1 MNYFQTVRDYPGT
14 KKINLVFK
22 DGYIVE
28 GPECLKLPY
37 YVGDGCFLFI
47 ENNIYDT
54 FSGPFA
60 FVNIIIPAIATKE
73 SIERISEVYDIIS
86 NYLSANA

>member
-1 MNYFQTVRDYPGT
+1 MNYFQTVRDYPST

-28 GPECLKLPY
+28 GPECLKLPL
-37 YVGDGCFLFI
+37 YVGDGVFLFVDS
-47 ENNIYDT
+47 NIYDT

-60 FVNIIIPAIATKE
+60 FINIIVPAIATKE
-73 SIERISEVYDIIS
+73 SIERISDVYDTV
-86 NYLSANA
+86 SAWLAIGG